1 MHKDLVLGFDIG
13 GTSTRALLATLD
25 GKHVGAA
32 QGPGGNPTSHGLEAS
47 LAAIGDAAR
56 EAIGEADPARIRAI
70 HLGMAGG
77 QPYEDPANRA
87 QLSAVWTGLGLD
99 APVAVDTDLT
109 VAFAAATPAPSGT
122 VAIGGTGA
130 IAAAVDDRR
139 LTRRAD
145 GYGWLLGDEGSGFW
159 LGKQAARTALKVLDG
174 SLPSGPLAEAVIA
187 AAWTRP
193 GRPDI
198 RELIDVIAHRPP
210 LELAGYAR
218 LVTTAADEDDAQAI
232 ALLDEAAKLLS
243 STIASVRETRA
254 DTPIVLGGS
263 LLTGGT
269 RVGAGVRERLA
280 ELFPTAPVH
289 TARDGAAG
297 AAWLAAMPYV
307 DDPAGVHHA
316 FTGGANETA

>member
-1 MHKDLVLGFDIG
+1 MPKDLVLGFDIG

-47 LAAIGDAAR
+47 LTAIENAAR
-56 EAIGEADPARIRAI
+56 EAIGGADATRIRAV

-87 QLSAVWTGLGLD
+87 RLSTVWTRLRVD
-99 APVAVDTDLT
+99 AHVTVDTDLT

-130 IAAAVDDRR
+130 IAAAVGDRR

-159 LGKQAARTALKVLDG
+159 LGRQAVRTALKVLDG
-174 SLPSGPLAEAVIA
+174 RLPSGPLAEAVIA
-187 AAWTRP
+187 AAWTRA

-218 LVTTAADEDDAQAI
+218 LVTTAAEAGDERAV
-232 ALLDEAAKLLS
+232 ALLDEAAGLLS
-243 STIASVRETRA
+243 ETIASVREA
-254 DTPIVLGGS
+254 GAETPIVLGGS

-269 RVGAGVRERLA
+269 RVGAGVRARLA

-297 AAWLAAMPYV
+297 AAWLAAAEYIE
-307 DDPAGVHHA
+307 DPAGVHHA